1 MLNTIS
7 KKILASFLALLAILT
22 LVLLFVFYQLNNSRG
37 LFQQEDLAVDAQFKI
52 AEVAET
58 LTELKNA
65 SLEFSLLLQDTSKE
79 KRDSLY
85 ADLKQKVAA
94 LPEENVEELSSLL
107 DEYYESQLES
117 ADAFI
122 DDDKMLGS
130 FLLNYTETMYTDL
143 QGKLTASYE
152 AKSALVANVSEQ
164 VSESTD
170 TVTTSLYLLIFVTF
184 VASIGMGMFLSKVMS
199 NSVNELRTVVE
210 KIAES
215 GDLRLQ
221 AKVSSNDEI
230 GALADS
236 FNHLVA
242 SLADIVK
249 QVTDKSE
256 TLSVAAAELIE
267 ITEQTNDGVGDH
279 VAQISTSIQQME
291 ETVRAVASSTEEA
304 SMAADTGNQY
314 SQSGKTVVSNTIN
327 SINTLA
333 GEVQNASEEMST
345 LQENSNNIS
354 RVIYVIKEIAEQI
367 NLLALNAAIEA
378 ARAGEQGRG
387 FSVVADEVRTLA
399 QRTQSSTEEI
409 ESLITVLQ
417 SGAERVAGVMH
428 KGHEKASETVS
439 LAQEAGGALDQITD
453 SVGNIYNINMH
464 IASAAEEQEATAQ
477 ELNQSMNS
485 IQLIAEQAEMGA
497 ANTLRASQQ
506 LNALSQELKSVVGQF
521 KV

>member
-1 MLNTIS
+1 MFNTIS
-7 KKILASFLALLAILT
+7 KKIIASFLALLAILT
-22 LVLLFVFYQLNNSRG
+22 LVLLFVFYHLNNNRV
-37 LFQQEDLAVDAQFKI
+37 LFEQQAIAVEAQVKI
-52 AEVAET
+52 SEVKGI

-65 SLEFSLLLQDTSKE
+65 GLEFSLLLQDNSKD
-79 KRDSLY
+79 KRDALY
-85 ADLKQKVAA
+85 AELKQKVTE
-94 LPEENVEELSSLL
+94 LPEENVEEMTSLL
-107 DEYYESQLES
+107 EDYHDSQLEA

-122 DDDKMLGS
+122 NDSKMLGS
-130 FLLNYTETMYTDL
+130 FLLSDTETIYGNLLGMM
-143 QGKLTASYE
+143 TAADE
-152 AKSALVANVSEQ
+152 AKSAIVADISQQVNDSNNAVS
-164 VSESTD
+164 V
-170 TVTTSLYLLIFVTF
+170 SLYLLIFVTF
-184 VASIGMGMFLSKVMS
+184 VASIGMGMFLSKVLS

-210 KIAES
+210 KIADS

-221 AKVSSNDEI
+221 AKVNSNDEI

-236 FNHLVA
+236 FNNLVA

-267 ITEQTNDGVGDH
+267 ITEQTNDGVGEH
-279 VAQISTSIQQME
+279 VAQISTSISQME
-291 ETVRAVASSTEEA
+291 DTVRAVASSTEEA
-304 SMAADTGNQY
+304 SVAADTGNQS
-314 SQSGKTVVSNTIN
+314 SQSGKQVVSNTIA

-333 GEVQNASEEMST
+333 NEVEHASQEMGT

-354 RVIYVIKEIAEQI
+354 RVIFVIKEIAEQI

-417 SGAERVAGVMH
+417 NGAERAAGVMH

-439 LAQEAGGALDQITD
+439 LAQKAGEALDQITD
-453 SVGNIYNINMH
+453 SVENIYSINMH
-464 IASAAEEQEATAQ
+464 IASAAEQQEATAQ
-477 ELNQSMNS
+477 ELNRSMNS
-485 IQLIAEQAEMGA
+485 IQVIAEQAETGA
-497 ANTLRASQQ
+497 ANTMRASQQ